1 MKKLYKTI
9 FLILLLT
16 LLSLNFLVVNVYAQ
30 SEREELLEILDEY
43 KDDLGD
49 LKEFKQVLDKLN
61 DDVSSATT
69 VDDDLKQR
77 LSSDVN
83 ELTSISGMNPLIAN
97 VLEIELQSQI
107 ENLTD
112 SNIDEFREEVSVLK
126 EWADKQV
133 GADNNKN
140 NNEQNNTNELNTLNK
155 TVENSSSENKNS
167 VVNVV
172 EVQNVSSYKTLP
184 YAGKINIALIVI
196 IIIINAVFCII
207 KYKKLR
213 GI

>member
-16 LLSLNFLVVNVYAQ
+16 LLSINCLVIDVYAQ

-133 GADNNKN
+133 GADNN

-184 YAGKINIALIVI
+184 YAGKINIALIAI